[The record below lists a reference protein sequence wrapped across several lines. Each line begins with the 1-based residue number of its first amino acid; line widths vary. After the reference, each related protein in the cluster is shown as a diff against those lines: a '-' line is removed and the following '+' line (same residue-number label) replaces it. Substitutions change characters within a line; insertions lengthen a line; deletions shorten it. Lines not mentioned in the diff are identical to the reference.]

1 MERRRKGASIGS
13 HATWIL
19 LICVFIGVTGYSMTG
34 IAGPVPVAAQNNQQA
49 EIEKGRVALG
59 QACVK
64 CHNLQPIQIQR
75 KSAEKWRDT
84 VFSMISRGGLIL
96 PEEIEPITA
105 YLAANFGSNSPR
117 PKFPTE
123 TSRGAPPASG
133 ASQQLPE
140 GEGRA
145 ILQRSCI
152 QCHDLET
159 VTGKTASRDEWTQI
173 LTRMVDSGAS
183 VTPAEQQ
190 MLIQY
195 LSSLAH

>member
-1 MERRRKGASIGS
+1 MKRVFPSLI
-13 HATWIL
+13 WIL
-19 LICVFIGVTGYSMTG
+19 LTCIFVGVIGYSTAG
-34 IAGPVPVAAQNNQQA
+34 IAAPVQAAQNNQQA

-84 VFSMISRGGLIL
+84 VYSMISRGGMIL
-96 PEEIEPITA
+96 PDEIEPITA
-105 YLAANFGSNSPR
+105 YLVANFGPNSPR

-123 TSRGAPPASG
+123 TARGAAQAPG
-133 ASQQLPE
+133 ALGQLPE

-159 VTGKTASRDEWTQI
+159 VIGKTASRDEWSQI
-173 LTRMVDSGAS
+173 LARMVDSGAR
-183 VTPAEQQ
+183 VTAAEQQ
-190 MLIQY
+190 ILIQY
-195 LSSLAH
+195 LSGLPH